1 MGKAILIILLSSGL
15 MFSIV
20 SLNTNTMLEQA
31 TSKAVD
37 HHSKIRA
44 RNIANSMVGIVLSE
58 LSDDNDYRVTE
69 LVSKNLL
76 DGIAK
81 YTVTDKNFAG
91 EQLIQISTEATY
103 MGMTQ
108 KVIAYTKPDPGSS
121 TGPPF
126 FDYAVLAGD
135 KFVMN
140 GQDNIVEDDGNP
152 LWNASTHS
160 NNETNL
166 NGSNYL
172 QEGFVTYTNS
182 ITANWGDVTI
192 TPNQN
197 PDSDPVHSIAPMVTI
212 PEFSAS
218 SYKDKAHEEYS
229 GDKSYSGTITLG
241 TKDNPKIIYVG
252 GKLFIEGTVE
262 GYGIF
267 IVQDDIEITGNLL
280 LDTPDPEGSKLALY
294 TNKKVMMN
302 YKNTEVHAQVLAMEE
317 VILNEENIDFHG
329 SITSK
334 MNVTFNGLDVN
345 FNYKPASTALM
356 EPFWTVTTTGGSRL
370 SLLYYNEQ

>member
-20 SLNTNTMLEQA
+20 SLNTNKILEQA

-37 HHSKIRA
+37 HHSQIRA
-44 RNIANSMVGIVLSE
+44 RNIANSMVGIALSK
-58 LSDDNDYRVTE
+58 LSDDNDWRVTYNI
-69 LVSKNLL
+69 SKNLL
-76 DGIAK
+76 DGEVK

-91 EQLIQISTEATY
+91 ENLVQISAEATY
-103 MGMTQ
+103 FGTTK
-108 KVIAYTKPDPGSS
+108 KVIAYTKPDESGSA
-121 TGPPF
+121 PPF

-152 LWNASTHS
+152 MWNASTHS
-160 NNETNL
+160 NNETNF

-172 QEGFVTYTNS
+172 QEGFVTYTNG
-182 ITANWGDVTI
+182 ITADWGDVTI

-197 PDSDPVHSIAPMVTI
+197 PEGEPVHFIAPKITI
-212 PEFSAS
+212 PNFSAS
-218 SYKDKAHEEYS
+218 SYKNDADDVYN
-229 GDKSYSGTITLG
+229 GDKSFSGNITLG
-241 TKDNPKIIYVG
+241 SKDNPKIIYVG
-252 GKLFIEGTVE
+252 GKLYIEGTVA

-267 IVQDDIEITGNLL
+267 IVKDDIEIKGDLL

-294 TNKKVMMN
+294 TSKKVMIN
-302 YKNTEVHAQVLAMEE
+302 NKNTEVHAQILAMGE
-317 VILNEENIDFHG
+317 VTLNEENIDFHG

-334 MNVTFNGLDVN
+334 KDVIFNGLDVN
-345 FNYKPASTALM
+345 FYYKPVSSSLIN
-356 EPFWTVTTTGGSRL
+356 PFWKVPTGGGRL
-370 SLLYYNEQ
+370 AILYYNEQ